1 MRLHGTTLR
10 PMVAE
15 CQVEGQQPMEETV
28 AKAGF
33 FIGLSTWL
41 KIGAGVIG
49 FVAASAWFYSAHGP
63 TESAAQWNGY
73 AATITAIAVFF
84 QATTAF
90 IDRKYPP
97 FASFA

>member
-1 MRLHGTTLR
+1 MGEI
-10 PMVAE
+10 MAV
-15 CQVEGQQPMEETV
+15 
-28 AKAGF
+28 AGF

-49 FVAASAWFYSAHGP
+49 FVAASAWFYSAYGP
-63 TESAAQWNGY
+63 TELAAQWNGY
-73 AATITAIAVFF
+73 AATATAIAVFL

-90 IDRKYPP
+90 IDKKYPP